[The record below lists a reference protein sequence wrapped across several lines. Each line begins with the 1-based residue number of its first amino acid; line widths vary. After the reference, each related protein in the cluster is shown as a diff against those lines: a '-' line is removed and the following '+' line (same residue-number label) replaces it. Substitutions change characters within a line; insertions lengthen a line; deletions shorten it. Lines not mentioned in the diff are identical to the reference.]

1 MKQLPLALT
10 FGLILLA
17 PPSGALERSVTIH
30 PVLSTSVTSSG
41 QPIVLPQKDAR
52 ISVAVYDIAAG
63 AALPEHKHPFPRY
76 GYVLSGTLQ
85 VVNSEN
91 GKVDEY
97 KTGSFIVESID
108 QWHQGANIGQEPV
121 KLLVID
127 MTEGEDKNTVL
138 K

>member
-1 MKQLPLALT
+1 M
-10 FGLILLA
+10 
-17 PPSGALERSVTIH
+17 
-30 PVLSTSVTSSG
+30 
-41 QPIVLPQKDAR
+41 
-52 ISVAVYDIAAG
+52 AVYDIAAG
-63 AALPEHKHPFPRY
+63 AALPEHLHPFPRY

-85 VVNSEN
+85 VVNTET

-97 KTGSFIVESID
+97 KPGDFIVESVD

-127 MTEGEDKNTVL
+127 MTEGENKNTVL